1 MVVVAA
7 DAGAAAVV
15 AVAVAVALVRPGTL
29 TGDLP
34 GRSFFPASVVAA
46 AAEVECCVASL

>member
-1 MVVVAA
+1 MVVVAV
-7 DAGAAAVV
+7 DAGAAAV
-15 AVAVAVALVRPGTL
+15 VAVAVALVRPGTL

-34 GRSFFPASVVAA
+34 GRSFVPASVV